1 MFVSSVEVNSILN
14 DGKWHHVCI
23 SWRSVGGS
31 VWVYV
36 DQRLDNKGS
45 AYKTGEYIGRIG
57 TFMIGQVQTSVGR
70 SRRKRLDSFAYNEV
84 KTALIN
90 CELGVRFHRTLS
102 VVNDPFTGGNC

>member
-1 MFVSSVEVNSILN
+1 MFGSSVEVNSILN

-36 DQRLDNKGS
+36 DQRLDSTGS

-84 KTALIN
+84 KIAFSLAPR
-90 CELGVRFHRTLS
+90 LVRAFPTRQVTSHSISL
-102 VVNDPFTGGNC
+102 

>member
-1 MFVSSVEVNSILN
+1 MFGSSVEVNSILN

-36 DQRLDNKGS
+36 DQRLDSTGS

-84 KTALIN
+84 KTAFSLATR
-90 CELGVRFHRTLS
+90 LVRAFPTRQVTSHPISL
-102 VVNDPFTGGNC
+102 